1 MDETT
6 SNNNFGPQFHKTF
19 KTQTSK
25 AWARIEKRVERKRGG
40 NQPTNQP
47 TINREPQI
55 SVKKMGYYT
64 LIKDKKRAH
73 ILGLK

>member
-1 MDETT
+1 VDETT

-25 AWARIEKRVERKRGG
+25 AWARIKRELKEREEE
-40 NQPTNQP
+40 TNQP
-47 TINREPQI
+47 TSQKSTGSPK
-55 SVKKMGYYT
+55 SVSRKWDII
-64 LIKDKKRAH
+64 LLKDKKRAH